1 MYQKIINFTPLEKL
15 KSFLKKSKF
24 LDSLTGFI
32 KYHNAFA
39 IGVSLIFV
47 FTVGAFAASPDF
59 RENFISSQETV
70 RSVDNSY
77 VLTADLDNF
86 SFGLKIT
93 GITEDPKNYY
103 ITYTYKTIAI
113 QDYVWQEVEKENTLT
128 VSKPV
133 LGDRDLGLYV
143 AEELGEVID
152 YELSY
157 LKEVQQIEKEKGL
170 TQKIVATQYAGLI
183 GRFLNPKEKVF
194 EGYQPV
200 VQPEE
205 VVSQPQEGVALQAGT
220 GSEENLAPQPV
231 TQQMP
236 VDRELIRQLVQE
248 ILAQQ
253 RTQPAEQPPAEQPVV
268 AGETSSQP
276 VTEQPPAELFDS
288 AQAEQPPVEQ

>member
-1 MYQKIINFTPLEKL
+1 MFQKIIN
-15 KSFLKKSKF
+15 
-24 LDSLTGFI
+24 FI
-32 KYHNAFA
+32 KYHNAFS
-39 IGVSLIFV
+39 IGFIVVFVGFSLSL
-47 FTVGAFAASPDF
+47 AASPEF
-59 RENFISSQETV
+59 RENFISSQDIV

-77 VLTADLDNF
+77 ILAADLDNF
-86 SFGLKIT
+86 NFALQIT
-93 GITEDPKNYY
+93 GITEDADNYY
-103 ITYTYKTIAI
+103 LTYTYKTIAI
-113 QDYVWQEVEKENTLT
+113 QDYLWQEVEKENTLT
-128 VSKPV
+128 VSKSV

-143 AEELGEVID
+143 AEELAEVID

-183 GRFLNPKEKVF
+183 GRFLSPEEKVF

-253 RTQPAEQPPAEQPVV
+253 RTPA
-268 AGETSSQP
+268 
-276 VTEQPPAELFDS
+276 TEQPPVC
-288 AQAEQPPVEQ
+288 QPSEEICDGIDNNCNDEIDEGGVCETAAPLPIYTPN